1 MKNLEP
7 DKKYKAVHII
17 SNLSLGGAQTLL
29 FDIISYLNLKNDI
42 ENYVVT
48 IDSGEYMS
56 KFFDKGF
63 NVIDLKE
70 KGLINPKIYFKL
82 MKTLK
87 KLKPDIV
94 HTHLNKADFYGRIAA
109 KHAGVPLILS
119 TCHNYSTTHTGADI
133 NKKSL
138 FDYIDNFVIKYT
150 DSYMIAISQLVYKY
164 LINRNP
170 KFKSKTEV
178 IYNGVNTGKEK
189 YKLNESEQEIFRE
202 ENKLNKND
210 FVILISGRLEK
221 QKGQLFFLNSAKEI
235 IKGNKEIKVLILGEG
250 SLKNEIE
257 NFIKENSLND
267 QIKLL
272 GFKKETEKYVEIS
285 DLICVPSLWE
295 GFGLVIIEAMIK
307 SRIVLASD
315 VGGIPEIITDNVNGF
330 LFRSND
336 KINFIDKFNY
346 IYNNRSNLNELK
358 QNALNLVKE
367 KFNIAKSSELY
378 YNCYKNKFLEDK

>member
-1 MKNLEP
+1 MEP